1 MTGRDDAWRKYVEAY
16 PIEVPQ
22 EQVDNELQF
31 LLLDMRHRMQY
42 DTLTT
47 GALHLNPYG
56 ELEEQMDDMKAAALH
71 EAKSDL
77 VIKDLLAR
85 HEFPI
90 TREELEAEAVA
101 MAQRQDTTVELIK
114 RFFGE
119 DLSMLERGLREQK
132 AIDWALAQANS

>member
-1 MTGRDDAWRKYVEAY
+1 MTSRDDVWRKYVETY

-22 EQVDNELQF
+22 ERVDSELQF

-47 GALHLNPYG
+47 GALHLNPYE
-56 ELEEQMDDMKAAALH
+56 ELADQMDDLKAAALH

-77 VIKDLLAR
+77 VMKELLAR
-85 HEFPI
+85 HEFPV
-90 TREELEAEAVA
+90 TREELEAEAEA
-101 MAQRQDTTVELIK
+101 MARRQDTTVELIR

-132 AIDWALAQANS
+132 AIDWALTQAKS